1 MESKARRP
9 GLMRGPASPFE
20 EHEKP
25 ENLAATRRRLI
36 GYFASERLFVAGIFA
51 AILAATGFDLA
62 VPALQSRA
70 IDVIA
75 GQSGEAFFPLL
86 ALMFA
91 CAALAGILG
100 FARDWLSAR
109 IGQRLVRRLR
119 DELFARIVRLPV
131 GYIDRHSHGDLMS
144 RMTNDIDNI
153 SNTVSMALPT
163 LFSGVLTIAGTV
175 SVMLWFSWQ
184 LTLVACTTI
193 VLTAGSVSLL
203 AKPVRSTTRVR
214 QQLLGALNG
223 KAEETISAYRS
234 VVANGQQNRMSEEFR
249 EASDKLTAAS
259 VRSETLSGI
268 LNPVTNAASNAG
280 YILIVACG
288 GYFAL
293 SGLITVGVIAAFLRY
308 ARQFSRPINELAVV
322 WGQLQTAIAGAE
334 RVFAILDEA
343 EESAGGS
350 PLVVQDRAA
359 IEFRNVTFGY
369 DPDKPVIRNF
379 SLTVPAGRT
388 VALVGAT
395 GSGKTTIANLLL
407 RFYDPQQGS
416 ILVNGQDI
424 AGVSRESLRRQT
436 AIVLQ
441 DTVLFAGTI
450 RSNLSYAKPDAAD
463 EELWHAARLTWC
475 DELIEM
481 LPGKLDARLSASG
494 SALSAGERQ
503 LLSIAR
509 GFVADPRI
517 LILDEATSSVDTR
530 TEKAVQGAIRE
541 VMANRTSLVIAHRLT
556 TIRDADLIVVMDEGR
571 IAEQGRHEELMA
583 RGGRYSELYQMQFA
597 GLAT

>member
-1 MESKARRP
+1 MESRARRP
-9 GLMRGPASPFE
+9 QMMRGRASPFD

-25 ENLAATRRRLI
+25 ENLAATRRRII
-36 GYFASERLFVAGIFA
+36 GYFAREKFFVGGIFA
-51 AILAATGFDLA
+51 AIVAAIGFDLA

-75 GQSGEAFFPLL
+75 GQSSEPFFPVLW
-86 ALMFA
+86 LMLG
-91 CAALAGILG
+91 CSVLAGCLG
-100 FARDWLSAR
+100 FVRDVLSAR
-109 IGQRLVRRLR
+109 IGQRLIGRLR
-119 DELFARIVRLPV
+119 AELFSKIVNLPV

-193 VLTAGSVSLL
+193 VLTAVSVSLL
-203 AKPVRSTTRVR
+203 AGPVRRATRVR
-214 QQLLGALNG
+214 QELLGALNG
-223 KAEETISAYRS
+223 KAEETISSYRT
-234 VVANGQQNRMSEEFR
+234 VVAYGQQARMGEEFER
-249 EASDKLTAAS
+249 VSDQLTHSGVKA
-259 VRSETLSGI
+259 ETLAGI
-268 LNPVTNAASNAG
+268 LNPVMNAVSNAG
-280 YILIVACG
+280 LILIVACG
-288 GYFAL
+288 AAFAL
-293 SGLITVGVIAAFLRY
+293 KGMITVGVIAAFLRY

-343 EESAGGS
+343 SEDGSGRDLCLESSAG
-350 PLVVQDRAA
+350 
-359 IEFRNVTFGY
+359 IEFKGVTFGY
-369 DPDKPVIRNF
+369 DPKKPVIRDF
-379 SLTVPAGRT
+379 SLSVPAGGT

-407 RFYDPQQGS
+407 RFYDPQQGE
-416 ILVNGQDI
+416 IRVGGQNI
-424 AGVSRESLRRQT
+424 AEVSRESLRRQM

-441 DTVLFAGTI
+441 DTVLFAGSI
-450 RSNLSYAKPDAAD
+450 RENLSYAREGAGPED
-463 EELWHAARLTWC
+463 LWHAVRLARC
-475 DELIEM
+475 DDLIEM
-481 LPGKLDARLSASG
+481 LPGKMDAKITSG
-494 SALSAGERQ
+494 GTLSAGERQ

-530 TEKAVQGAIRE
+530 TEKAVQEAIRE
-541 VMANRTSLVIAHRLT
+541 VMSNRTSIVIAHRLS
-556 TIRDADLIVVMDEGR
+556 TIRDADLIVVMDAGR
-571 IAEQGRHEELMA
+571 IVEQGTHAELMA
-583 RGGRYSELYQMQFA
+583 RGGRYRELYDMQFA
-597 GLAT
+597 GLDT

>member
-1 MESKARRP
+1 MESRARRP
-9 GLMRGPASPFE
+9 QMMRGRASPFD

-25 ENLAATRRRLI
+25 ENLAATRRRII
-36 GYFASERLFVAGIFA
+36 GYFAREKFFVGGIFA
-51 AILAATGFDLA
+51 AIVAAIGFDLA

-75 GQSGEAFFPLL
+75 GQSSEPFFPVLW
-86 ALMFA
+86 LMLG
-91 CAALAGILG
+91 CSVLAGCLG
-100 FARDWLSAR
+100 FVRDVLSAR
-109 IGQRLVRRLR
+109 IGQRLIGRLR
-119 DELFARIVRLPV
+119 AELFSKIVNLPV

-193 VLTAGSVSLL
+193 VLTAISVSLL
-203 AKPVRSTTRVR
+203 AGPVRRATRVR
-214 QQLLGALNG
+214 QELLGALNG
-223 KAEETISAYRS
+223 KAEETISSYRT
-234 VVANGQQNRMSEEFR
+234 VVAYGQQARMGEEFER
-249 EASDKLTAAS
+249 VSDQLTHSGVKA
-259 VRSETLSGI
+259 ETLAGI
-268 LNPVTNAASNAG
+268 LNPVMNAVSNAG
-280 YILIVACG
+280 LILIVACG
-288 GYFAL
+288 AAFAL
-293 SGLITVGVIAAFLRY
+293 KGMITVGVIAAFLRY

-343 EESAGGS
+343 SEDGSGRDLRLESSAG
-350 PLVVQDRAA
+350 
-359 IEFRNVTFGY
+359 IEFKGVTFGY
-369 DPDKPVIRNF
+369 DPKKPVIRDF
-379 SLTVPAGRT
+379 SLSVPAGGT

-407 RFYDPQQGS
+407 RFYDPQQGE
-416 ILVNGQDI
+416 IRVGGQNI
-424 AGVSRESLRRQT
+424 AEVSRESLRRQM

-441 DTVLFAGTI
+441 DTVLFAGSI
-450 RSNLSYAKPDAAD
+450 RENLSYAREGAGPED
-463 EELWHAARLTWC
+463 LWHAVRLARC
-475 DELIEM
+475 DDLIEM
-481 LPGKLDARLSASG
+481 LPGKMDAKITSG
-494 SALSAGERQ
+494 GTLSAGERQ

-530 TEKAVQGAIRE
+530 TEKAVQEAIRE
-541 VMANRTSLVIAHRLT
+541 VMSNRTSIVIAHRLS
-556 TIRDADLIVVMDEGR
+556 TIRDADLIVVMDAGR
-571 IAEQGRHEELMA
+571 IVEQGTHAELMA
-583 RGGRYSELYQMQFA
+583 RGGRYRELYDMQFA
-597 GLAT
+597 GLDT

>member
-1 MESKARRP
+1 MESRARRP
-9 GLMRGPASPFE
+9 QMMRGRASPFD

-25 ENLAATRRRLI
+25 ENLAATRRRII
-36 GYFASERLFVAGIFA
+36 GYFAREKFFVGGIFA
-51 AILAATGFDLA
+51 AIVAAIGFDLA

-75 GQSGEAFFPLL
+75 GQSSEPFFPVLW
-86 ALMFA
+86 LMLG
-91 CAALAGILG
+91 CSVLAGCLG
-100 FARDWLSAR
+100 FVRDVLSAR
-109 IGQRLVRRLR
+109 IGQRLIGRLR
-119 DELFARIVRLPV
+119 AELFSKIVNLPV

-193 VLTAGSVSLL
+193 VLTAVSVSLL
-203 AKPVRSTTRVR
+203 AGPVRRATRVR
-214 QQLLGALNG
+214 QELLGALNG
-223 KAEETISAYRS
+223 KAEETISSYRT
-234 VVANGQQNRMSEEFR
+234 VVAYGQQARMGEEFER
-249 EASDKLTAAS
+249 VSDQLTHSGVKA
-259 VRSETLSGI
+259 ETLAGI
-268 LNPVTNAASNAG
+268 LNPVMNAVSNAG
-280 YILIVACG
+280 LILIVACG
-288 GYFAL
+288 AAFSLKGM
-293 SGLITVGVIAAFLRY
+293 ITVGVIAAFLRY

-343 EESAGGS
+343 SEDGSGRDLRLESSAG
-350 PLVVQDRAA
+350 
-359 IEFRNVTFGY
+359 IEFKGVTFGY
-369 DPDKPVIRNF
+369 DPKKPVIRDF
-379 SLTVPAGRT
+379 SLSVPAGGT

-407 RFYDPQQGS
+407 RFYDPQQGE
-416 ILVNGQDI
+416 IRVGGQNI
-424 AGVSRESLRRQT
+424 AEVSRESLRRQM

-441 DTVLFAGTI
+441 DTVLFAGSI
-450 RSNLSYAKPDAAD
+450 RENLSYAREGAGPED
-463 EELWHAARLTWC
+463 LWHAVRLARC
-475 DELIEM
+475 DDLIEM
-481 LPGKLDARLSASG
+481 LPGKMDAKITSG
-494 SALSAGERQ
+494 GTLSAGERQ

-530 TEKAVQGAIRE
+530 TEKAVQEAIRE
-541 VMANRTSLVIAHRLT
+541 VMSNRTSIVIAHRLS
-556 TIRDADLIVVMDEGR
+556 TIRDADLIVVMDAGR
-571 IAEQGRHEELMA
+571 IVEQGTHAELMA
-583 RGGRYSELYQMQFA
+583 RGGRYRELYDMQFA
-597 GLAT
+597 GLDT

>member
-1 MESKARRP
+1 
-9 GLMRGPASPFE
+9 MRGRASAFD
-20 EHEKP
+20 EHERA
-25 ENLAATRRRLI
+25 ENLSATRRRLF
-36 GYFASERLFVAGIFA
+36 GYFARDRLFVCGIFA

-75 GQSGEAFFPLL
+75 GQSSESFLPLI

-91 CAALAGILG
+91 LASLAGLLG

-109 IGQRLVRRLR
+109 LGQRLIGRLR
-119 DELFARIVRLPV
+119 DELFTRIVRLPV

-163 LFSGVLTIAGTV
+163 LLSGVLTLAGTV

-184 LTLVACTTI
+184 LTLVACSTI
-193 VLTAGSVSLL
+193 VLTALSLSLL

-214 QQLLGALNG
+214 QNLLGALNG

-234 VVANGQQNRMSEEFR
+234 VVANGQQARMSREF
-249 EASDKLTAAS
+249 ETASDELTRAS
-259 VRSETLSGI
+259 VKSETLAGI
-268 LNPVTNAASNAG
+268 LNPLMNAVSNGG
-280 YILIVACG
+280 YILIAACG
-288 GYFAL
+288 GFFAL
-293 SGLITVGVIAAFLRY
+293 EGLITVGVIAAFLRY
-308 ARQFSRPINELAVV
+308 ARQFSRPVNELAVV

-334 RVFAILDEA
+334 RVFAVLDEA
-343 EESAGGS
+343 CEEMQGETLELEGSA
-350 PLVVQDRAA
+350 D
-359 IEFRNVTFGY
+359 IEFCDVTFGY
-369 DPDKPVIRNF
+369 DPQKPVIRNF
-379 SLTVPAGRT
+379 SLKVPAGRT

-407 RFYDPQQGS
+407 RFYDPQGGR
-416 ILVNGQDI
+416 ILVSGRDI
-424 AGVSRESLRRQT
+424 SRVSRESLRRQT

-450 RSNLSYAKPDAAD
+450 RENLSYARAQASED
-463 EELWHAARLTWC
+463 ELWRAARLSWC

-481 LPGKLDARLSASG
+481 LPGKLDAKLTGSG
-494 SALSAGERQ
+494 TLSAGERQ

-530 TEKAVQGAIRE
+530 TEKAVQSAIRE
-541 VMANRTSLVIAHRLT
+541 VMANRTSLVIAHRLS
-556 TIRDADLIVVMDEGR
+556 TIRDADLIVVMDAGR
-571 IAEQGRHEELMA
+571 IVEQGTHAELMQ
-583 RGGRYSELYQMQFA
+583 RGGRYRELYEMQFA

>member
-1 MESKARRP
+1 M
-9 GLMRGPASPFE
+9 MRGRASPFD

-25 ENLAATRRRLI
+25 ENLAATRRRII
-36 GYFASERLFVAGIFA
+36 GYFAREKFFVGGIFA
-51 AILAATGFDLA
+51 AIVAAIGFDLA

-75 GQSGEAFFPLL
+75 GQSSEPFFPVLW
-86 ALMFA
+86 LMLG
-91 CAALAGILG
+91 CSVLAGCLG
-100 FARDWLSAR
+100 FVRDVLSAR
-109 IGQRLVRRLR
+109 IGQRLIGRLR
-119 DELFARIVRLPV
+119 AELFSKIVNLPV

-193 VLTAGSVSLL
+193 VLTAVSVSLL
-203 AKPVRSTTRVR
+203 AGPVRRATRVR
-214 QQLLGALNG
+214 QELLGALNG
-223 KAEETISAYRS
+223 KAEETISSYRT
-234 VVANGQQNRMSEEFR
+234 VVAYGQQARMGEEFER
-249 EASDKLTAAS
+249 VSDQLTHSGVKA
-259 VRSETLSGI
+259 ETLAGI
-268 LNPVTNAASNAG
+268 LNPVMNAVSNAG
-280 YILIVACG
+280 LILIVACG
-288 GYFAL
+288 AAFAL
-293 SGLITVGVIAAFLRY
+293 KGMITVGVIAAFLRY

-343 EESAGGS
+343 SEDGSGRDLRLESSAG
-350 PLVVQDRAA
+350 
-359 IEFRNVTFGY
+359 IEFKGVTFGY
-369 DPDKPVIRNF
+369 DPKKPVIRDF
-379 SLTVPAGRT
+379 SLSVPAGGT

-407 RFYDPQQGS
+407 RFYDPQQGE
-416 ILVNGQDI
+416 IRVGGQNI
-424 AGVSRESLRRQT
+424 AEVSRESLRRQM

-441 DTVLFAGTI
+441 DTVLFAGSI
-450 RSNLSYAKPDAAD
+450 RENLSYAREGVGPED
-463 EELWHAARLTWC
+463 LWHPVRLARC
-475 DELIEM
+475 DDLIEM
-481 LPGKLDARLSASG
+481 LPGKMDAKITSG
-494 SALSAGERQ
+494 GTLSAGERQ

-530 TEKAVQGAIRE
+530 TEKAVQEAIRE
-541 VMANRTSLVIAHRLT
+541 VMSNRTSIVIAHRLS
-556 TIRDADLIVVMDEGR
+556 TIRDADLIVVMDAGR
-571 IAEQGRHEELMA
+571 IVEQGTHAELMA
-583 RGGRYSELYQMQFA
+583 RGGRYRELYDMQFA
-597 GLAT
+597 GLDT

>member
-1 MESKARRP
+1 MESRARRP
-9 GLMRGPASPFE
+9 QMMRGRASPFD

-25 ENLAATRRRLI
+25 ENLAATRRRII
-36 GYFASERLFVAGIFA
+36 GYFSREKFFVGGIFA
-51 AILAATGFDLA
+51 AIVAAIGFDLA

-75 GQSGEAFFPLL
+75 GQSSEPFFPVLW
-86 ALMFA
+86 LMLG
-91 CAALAGILG
+91 CSVLAGCLG
-100 FARDWLSAR
+100 FVRDVLSAR
-109 IGQRLVRRLR
+109 IGQRLIGRLR
-119 DELFARIVRLPV
+119 AELFSKIVNLPV

-193 VLTAGSVSLL
+193 VLTAVSVSLL
-203 AKPVRSTTRVR
+203 AGPVRRATRVR
-214 QQLLGALNG
+214 QELLGALNG
-223 KAEETISAYRS
+223 KAEETISSYRT
-234 VVANGQQNRMSEEFR
+234 VVAYGQQARMGEEFER
-249 EASDKLTAAS
+249 VSDQLTHSGVKA
-259 VRSETLSGI
+259 ETLAGI
-268 LNPVTNAASNAG
+268 LNPVMNAVSNAG
-280 YILIVACG
+280 LILIVACG
-288 GYFAL
+288 AAFAL
-293 SGLITVGVIAAFLRY
+293 KGMITVGVIAAFLRY

-343 EESAGGS
+343 SEDGSGRDLRLESSAG
-350 PLVVQDRAA
+350 
-359 IEFRNVTFGY
+359 IEFKGVTFGY
-369 DPDKPVIRNF
+369 DPKKPVIRDF
-379 SLTVPAGRT
+379 SLSVPAGGT

-407 RFYDPQQGS
+407 RFYDPQQGE
-416 ILVNGQDI
+416 IRVGGQNI
-424 AGVSRESLRRQT
+424 AEVSRESLRRQM

-441 DTVLFAGTI
+441 DTVLFAGSI
-450 RSNLSYAKPDAAD
+450 RENLSYAREGAGPED
-463 EELWHAARLTWC
+463 LWHAVRLARC
-475 DELIEM
+475 DDLIEM
-481 LPGKLDARLSASG
+481 LPGKMDAKITSG
-494 SALSAGERQ
+494 GTLSAGERQ

-530 TEKAVQGAIRE
+530 TEKAVQEAIRE
-541 VMANRTSLVIAHRLT
+541 VMSNRTSIVIAHRLS
-556 TIRDADLIVVMDEGR
+556 TIRDADLIVVMDAGR
-571 IAEQGRHEELMA
+571 IVEQGTHAELMA
-583 RGGRYSELYQMQFA
+583 RGGRYRELYDMQFA
-597 GLAT
+597 GLDT

>member
-1 MESKARRP
+1 
-9 GLMRGPASPFE
+9 MRGRASAFD
-20 EHEKP
+20 EHERA
-25 ENLAATRRRLI
+25 ENLSATRRRLF
-36 GYFASERLFVAGIFA
+36 GYFARDRLFVCGIFA

-75 GQSGEAFFPLL
+75 GQSSEPFLPLI

-91 CAALAGILG
+91 LASLAGLLG

-109 IGQRLVRRLR
+109 LGQRLIGRLR
-119 DELFARIVRLPV
+119 DELFTRIVRLPV

-163 LFSGVLTIAGTV
+163 LFSGVLTLAGTV

-184 LTLVACTTI
+184 LTLVACSTI
-193 VLTAGSVSLL
+193 VLTALSLSLL

-214 QQLLGALNG
+214 QNLLGALNG

-234 VVANGQQNRMSEEFR
+234 VVANGQQARMSREF
-249 EASDKLTAAS
+249 ETASDELTRAS
-259 VRSETLSGI
+259 VKSETLAGI
-268 LNPVTNAASNAG
+268 LNPLMNAVSNGG
-280 YILIVACG
+280 YILIAACG
-288 GYFAL
+288 GFFAL
-293 SGLITVGVIAAFLRY
+293 EGLITVGVIAAFLRY
-308 ARQFSRPINELAVV
+308 ARQFSRPVNELAVV

-334 RVFAILDEA
+334 RVFAVLDEA
-343 EESAGGS
+343 CEEMQGETLELEGSA
-350 PLVVQDRAA
+350 D
-359 IEFRNVTFGY
+359 IEFCDVTFGY
-369 DPDKPVIRNF
+369 DPQKPVIRNF
-379 SLTVPAGRT
+379 SLKVPAGRT

-407 RFYDPQQGS
+407 RFYDPQGGR
-416 ILVNGQDI
+416 ILVSGRDI
-424 AGVSRESLRRQT
+424 SRVSRESLRRQT

-450 RSNLSYAKPDAAD
+450 RENLSYARAQASED
-463 EELWHAARLTWC
+463 ELWRAARLSWC

-481 LPGKLDARLSASG
+481 LPGKLDAKLTGSG
-494 SALSAGERQ
+494 TLSAGERQ

-530 TEKAVQGAIRE
+530 TEKAVQSAIRE
-541 VMANRTSLVIAHRLT
+541 VMANRTSLVIAHRLS
-556 TIRDADLIVVMDEGR
+556 TIRDADLIVVMDAGR
-571 IAEQGRHEELMA
+571 IVEQGTHAELMQ
-583 RGGRYSELYQMQFA
+583 RGGRYRELYEMQFA

>member
-1 MESKARRP
+1 MESRARRP
-9 GLMRGPASPFE
+9 QMMRGRASPFD

-25 ENLAATRRRLI
+25 ENLAATRRRII
-36 GYFASERLFVAGIFA
+36 GYFAREKFFVGGIFA
-51 AILAATGFDLA
+51 AIVAAIGFDLA

-75 GQSGEAFFPLL
+75 GQSSEPFFPVLW
-86 ALMFA
+86 LMLG
-91 CAALAGILG
+91 CSVLAGCLG
-100 FARDWLSAR
+100 FVRDVLSAR
-109 IGQRLVRRLR
+109 IGQRLIGRLR
-119 DELFARIVRLPV
+119 AELFSKIVNLPV

-193 VLTAGSVSLL
+193 VLTAVSVSLL
-203 AKPVRSTTRVR
+203 AGPVRRATRVR
-214 QQLLGALNG
+214 QELLGALNG
-223 KAEETISAYRS
+223 KAEETISSYRT
-234 VVANGQQNRMSEEFR
+234 VVAYGQQARMGEEFER
-249 EASDKLTAAS
+249 VSDQLTHSGVKA
-259 VRSETLSGI
+259 ETLAGI
-268 LNPVTNAASNAG
+268 LNPVMNAVSNAG
-280 YILIVACG
+280 LILIVACG
-288 GYFAL
+288 AAFAL
-293 SGLITVGVIAAFLRY
+293 KGMITVGVIAAFLRY

-343 EESAGGS
+343 SEDGSGRDLRLESSAG
-350 PLVVQDRAA
+350 
-359 IEFRNVTFGY
+359 IEFKGVTFGY
-369 DPDKPVIRNF
+369 DPQKPVIRDF
-379 SLTVPAGRT
+379 SLSVPAGGT

-407 RFYDPQQGS
+407 RFYDPQQGE
-416 ILVNGQDI
+416 IRVGGQNI
-424 AGVSRESLRRQT
+424 AEVSRESLRRQM

-441 DTVLFAGTI
+441 DTVLFAGSI
-450 RSNLSYAKPDAAD
+450 RENLSYAREGAGPED
-463 EELWHAARLTWC
+463 LWHAVRLARC
-475 DELIEM
+475 DDLIEM
-481 LPGKLDARLSASG
+481 LPGKMDAKITSG
-494 SALSAGERQ
+494 GTLSAGERQ

-530 TEKAVQGAIRE
+530 TEKAVQEAIRE
-541 VMANRTSLVIAHRLT
+541 VMSNRTSIVIAHRLS
-556 TIRDADLIVVMDEGR
+556 TIRDADLIVVMDAGR
-571 IAEQGRHEELMA
+571 IVEQGTHAELMA
-583 RGGRYSELYQMQFA
+583 RGGRYRELYDMQFA
-597 GLAT
+597 GLDT

>member
-1 MESKARRP
+1 MESRARRP
-9 GLMRGPASPFE
+9 QMMRGRASPFD

-25 ENLAATRRRLI
+25 ENLAATRRRII
-36 GYFASERLFVAGIFA
+36 GYFAREKFFVGGIFA
-51 AILAATGFDLA
+51 AIVAAIGFDLA

-75 GQSGEAFFPLL
+75 GQSSEPFFPVLW
-86 ALMFA
+86 LMLG
-91 CAALAGILG
+91 CSVLAGCLG
-100 FARDWLSAR
+100 FVRDVLSAR
-109 IGQRLVRRLR
+109 IGQRLIGRLR
-119 DELFARIVRLPV
+119 AELFSKIVNLPV

-193 VLTAGSVSLL
+193 VLTAVSVSLL
-203 AKPVRSTTRVR
+203 AGPVRRATRVR
-214 QQLLGALNG
+214 QELLGALNG
-223 KAEETISAYRS
+223 KAEETISSYRT
-234 VVANGQQNRMSEEFR
+234 VVAYGQQARMGEEFER
-249 EASDKLTAAS
+249 VSDQLTHSGVKA
-259 VRSETLSGI
+259 ETLAGI
-268 LNPVTNAASNAG
+268 LNPVMNAVSNAG
-280 YILIVACG
+280 LILIVACG
-288 GYFAL
+288 AAFAL
-293 SGLITVGVIAAFLRY
+293 KGMITVGVIAAFLRY

-343 EESAGGS
+343 SEDGSGRDLRLESSAG
-350 PLVVQDRAA
+350 
-359 IEFRNVTFGY
+359 IEFKGVTFGY
-369 DPDKPVIRNF
+369 DPKKPVIRDF
-379 SLTVPAGRT
+379 SLSVPAGGT

-407 RFYDPQQGS
+407 RFYDPQQGE
-416 ILVNGQDI
+416 IRVGGQNI
-424 AGVSRESLRRQT
+424 AEVSRESLRRQM

-441 DTVLFAGTI
+441 DTVLFAGSI
-450 RSNLSYAKPDAAD
+450 RENLSYAREGAGPED
-463 EELWHAARLTWC
+463 LWHAVRLARC
-475 DELIEM
+475 DDLIEM
-481 LPGKLDARLSASG
+481 LPGKMDAKITSG
-494 SALSAGERQ
+494 GTLSAGERQ

-530 TEKAVQGAIRE
+530 TEKAVQEAIRE
-541 VMANRTSLVIAHRLT
+541 VMSNRTSIVIAHRLS
-556 TIRDADLIVVMDEGR
+556 TIRDADLIVVMDAGR
-571 IAEQGRHEELMA
+571 IVEQGTHAELMA
-583 RGGRYSELYQMQFA
+583 RGGRYRELYDMQFA
-597 GLAT
+597 GLDT

>member
-1 MESKARRP
+1 MESRARRP
-9 GLMRGPASPFE
+9 QMMRGRASPFD

-25 ENLAATRRRLI
+25 ENLAATRRRII
-36 GYFASERLFVAGIFA
+36 GYFAREKFFVGGIFA
-51 AILAATGFDLA
+51 AILAAIGFDLA

-75 GQSGEAFFPLL
+75 GQSSEPFFPVLW
-86 ALMFA
+86 LMLG
-91 CAALAGILG
+91 CSVLAGCLG
-100 FARDWLSAR
+100 FVRDVLSAR
-109 IGQRLVRRLR
+109 IGQRLIGRLR
-119 DELFARIVRLPV
+119 AELFSKIVNLPV

-193 VLTAGSVSLL
+193 VLTAVSVSLL
-203 AKPVRSTTRVR
+203 AGPVRRATRVR
-214 QQLLGALNG
+214 QELLGALNG
-223 KAEETISAYRS
+223 KAEETISSYRT
-234 VVANGQQNRMSEEFR
+234 VVAYGQQARMGEEFER
-249 EASDKLTAAS
+249 VSDQLTHSGVKA
-259 VRSETLSGI
+259 ETLAGI
-268 LNPVTNAASNAG
+268 LNPVMNAVSNAG
-280 YILIVACG
+280 LILIVACG
-288 GYFAL
+288 AAFAL
-293 SGLITVGVIAAFLRY
+293 KGMITVGVIAAFLRY

-343 EESAGGS
+343 SEDGSGRDLRLESSEG
-350 PLVVQDRAA
+350 
-359 IEFRNVTFGY
+359 IEFKGVTFGY
-369 DPDKPVIRNF
+369 DPKKPVIRDF
-379 SLTVPAGRT
+379 SLSVPAGGT

-407 RFYDPQQGS
+407 RFYDPQQGE
-416 ILVNGQDI
+416 IRVGGQNI
-424 AGVSRESLRRQT
+424 AEVSRESLRRQM

-441 DTVLFAGTI
+441 DTVLFAGSI
-450 RSNLSYAKPDAAD
+450 RDNLSYAREGAGPED
-463 EELWHAARLTWC
+463 LWHAVRLARC
-475 DELIEM
+475 DDLIEM
-481 LPGKLDARLSASG
+481 LPGKMDAKITSG
-494 SALSAGERQ
+494 GTLSAGERQ

-530 TEKAVQGAIRE
+530 TEKAVQEAIRE
-541 VMANRTSLVIAHRLT
+541 VMSNRTSIVIAHRLS
-556 TIRDADLIVVMDEGR
+556 TIRDADLIVVMDAGR
-571 IAEQGRHEELMA
+571 IVEQGTHAELMA
-583 RGGRYSELYQMQFA
+583 RGGRYRELYDMQFA
-597 GLAT
+597 GLDT

>member
-1 MESKARRP
+1 MESRARRP
-9 GLMRGPASPFE
+9 QMMRGRASPFD

-25 ENLAATRRRLI
+25 ENLAATRRRII
-36 GYFASERLFVAGIFA
+36 GYFAREKFFVGGIFA
-51 AILAATGFDLA
+51 AIVAAIGFDLA

-75 GQSGEAFFPLL
+75 GQSSEPFFPVLW
-86 ALMFA
+86 LMLG
-91 CAALAGILG
+91 CSVLAGCLG
-100 FARDWLSAR
+100 FVRDVLSAR
-109 IGQRLVRRLR
+109 IGQRLIGRLR
-119 DELFARIVRLPV
+119 AELFSKIVNLPV

-193 VLTAGSVSLL
+193 VLTAVSVSLL
-203 AKPVRSTTRVR
+203 AGPVRRATRVR
-214 QQLLGALNG
+214 QELLGALNG
-223 KAEETISAYRS
+223 KAEETISSYRT
-234 VVANGQQNRMSEEFR
+234 VVAYGQQVRMGEEFER
-249 EASDKLTAAS
+249 VSDQLTHSGVKA
-259 VRSETLSGI
+259 ETLAGI
-268 LNPVTNAASNAG
+268 LNPVMNAVSNAG
-280 YILIVACG
+280 LILIVACG
-288 GYFAL
+288 AAFAL
-293 SGLITVGVIAAFLRY
+293 KGMITVGVIAAFLRY

-343 EESAGGS
+343 SEDGSGRDLRLESSAG
-350 PLVVQDRAA
+350 
-359 IEFRNVTFGY
+359 IEFKGVTFGY
-369 DPDKPVIRNF
+369 DPKKPVIRDF
-379 SLTVPAGRT
+379 SLSVPAGGT

-407 RFYDPQQGS
+407 RFYDPQQGE
-416 ILVNGQDI
+416 IRVGGQNI
-424 AGVSRESLRRQT
+424 AEVSRESLRRQM

-441 DTVLFAGTI
+441 DTVLFAGSI
-450 RSNLSYAKPDAAD
+450 RENLSYAREGAGPED
-463 EELWHAARLTWC
+463 LWHAVRLARC
-475 DELIEM
+475 DDLIEM
-481 LPGKLDARLSASG
+481 LPGKMDAKITSG
-494 SALSAGERQ
+494 GTLSAGERQ

-530 TEKAVQGAIRE
+530 TEKAVQEAIRE
-541 VMANRTSLVIAHRLT
+541 VMSNRTSIVIAHRLS
-556 TIRDADLIVVMDEGR
+556 TIRDADLIVVMDAGR
-571 IAEQGRHEELMA
+571 IVEQGTHAELMA
-583 RGGRYSELYQMQFA
+583 RGGRYRELYDMQFA
-597 GLAT
+597 GLDT

>member
-1 MESKARRP
+1 MRRP
-9 GLMRGPASPFE
+9 ASAFE
-20 EHEKP
+20 EHERA
-25 ENLAATRRRLI
+25 ENLSATRSRLI
-36 GYFASERLFVAGIFA
+36 GYFAKDKLFIGGIFA

-75 GQSGEAFFPLL
+75 GQSSEAFFPLI
-86 ALMFA
+86 ALMFF
-91 CAALAGILG
+91 CATLAGLLG

-109 IGQRLVRRLR
+109 IGQRLIGRLR
-119 DELFARIVRLPV
+119 DELFTKIVRLPV

-153 SNTVSMALPT
+153 SNTMSMALPT
-163 LFSGVLTIAGTV
+163 LFSGVLTLAGTV

-193 VLTAGSVSLL
+193 VLTALSLSLL
-203 AKPVRSTTRVR
+203 SKPVRSTTRVR
-214 QQLLGALNG
+214 QNLLGALNG

-234 VVANGQQNRMSEEFR
+234 VVANGQQSRMSREF
-249 EASDKLTAAS
+249 ETASNELTRAS
-259 VRSETLSGI
+259 VESETLAGI
-268 LNPVTNAASNAG
+268 LNPVMNAVSNGG
-280 YILIVACG
+280 YILIAACG
-288 GYFAL
+288 GFFAL
-293 SGLITVGVIAAFLRY
+293 EGLITVGVIAAFLRY
-308 ARQFSRPINELAVV
+308 ARQFSRPVNELAVV

-334 RVFAILDEA
+334 RVFAVLDEVSEQMQG
-343 EESAGGS
+343 EELTLAGSA
-350 PLVVQDRAA
+350 D

-369 DPDKPVIRNF
+369 DPAEPVIQNF
-379 SLTVPAGRT
+379 SLKVPAGRT

-407 RFYDPQQGS
+407 RFYDPQDGQ
-416 ILVNGQDI
+416 ILVNGRDI
-424 AGVSRESLRRQT
+424 SRVSRESLRRQT

-450 RSNLSYAKPDAAD
+450 RENLSYAREQAS
-463 EELWHAARLTWC
+463 EEDLWRAARLTWC

-481 LPGKLDARLSASG
+481 LPGKMDAKLSG
-494 SALSAGERQ
+494 SGTLSAGERQ

-509 GFVADPRI
+509 GFVADPKI

-530 TEKAVQGAIRE
+530 TEKAVQSAIRE
-541 VMANRTSLVIAHRLT
+541 VMSNRTSLVIAHRLS

-571 IAEQGRHEELMA
+571 IVEQGSHAELM
-583 RGGRYSELYQMQFA
+583 RQGGRYRELYDMQFA
-597 GLAT
+597 GLST

>member
-1 MESKARRP
+1 MESRARRP
-9 GLMRGPASPFE
+9 QMMRGRASPFD

-25 ENLAATRRRLI
+25 ENLAATRRRII
-36 GYFASERLFVAGIFA
+36 GYFAREKFFVGGIFA
-51 AILAATGFDLA
+51 AIVAAIGFDLA

-75 GQSGEAFFPLL
+75 GQSSEPFFPVLW
-86 ALMFA
+86 LMLG
-91 CAALAGILG
+91 CSVLAGCLG
-100 FARDWLSAR
+100 FVRDVLSAR
-109 IGQRLVRRLR
+109 IGQRLIGRLR
-119 DELFARIVRLPV
+119 AELFSKIVNLPV

-193 VLTAGSVSLL
+193 VLTAVSVSLL
-203 AKPVRSTTRVR
+203 AGPVRRATRVR
-214 QQLLGALNG
+214 QELLGALNG
-223 KAEETISAYRS
+223 KAEETISSYRT
-234 VVANGQQNRMSEEFR
+234 VVAYGQQARMGEEFER
-249 EASDKLTAAS
+249 VSDQLTHSGVKA
-259 VRSETLSGI
+259 ETLAGI
-268 LNPVTNAASNAG
+268 LNPVMNAVSNAG
-280 YILIVACG
+280 LILIVACG
-288 GYFAL
+288 AAFAL
-293 SGLITVGVIAAFLRY
+293 KGMITVGVIAAFLRY

-343 EESAGGS
+343 SEDGSGRDLRLESSAG
-350 PLVVQDRAA
+350 
-359 IEFRNVTFGY
+359 IEFKGVTFGY
-369 DPDKPVIRNF
+369 DPKKPVIRDF
-379 SLTVPAGRT
+379 SLSVPAGGT

-407 RFYDPQQGS
+407 RFYDPQQGE
-416 ILVNGQDI
+416 IRVGGQNI
-424 AGVSRESLRRQT
+424 AEVSRESLRRQM

-441 DTVLFAGTI
+441 DTVLFAGSI
-450 RSNLSYAKPDAAD
+450 RENLSYARERAGPED
-463 EELWHAARLTWC
+463 LWHAVRLARC
-475 DELIEM
+475 DDLIEM
-481 LPGKLDARLSASG
+481 LPGKMDAKITSG
-494 SALSAGERQ
+494 GTLSAGERQ

-530 TEKAVQGAIRE
+530 TEKAVQEAIRE
-541 VMANRTSLVIAHRLT
+541 VMSNRTSIVIAHRLS
-556 TIRDADLIVVMDEGR
+556 TIRDADLIVVMDAGR
-571 IAEQGRHEELMA
+571 IVEQGTHAELMA
-583 RGGRYSELYQMQFA
+583 RGGRYRELYDMQFA
-597 GLAT
+597 GLDT

>member
-1 MESKARRP
+1 MESRARRP
-9 GLMRGPASPFE
+9 QMMRGRASPFD

-25 ENLAATRRRLI
+25 ENLAATRRRII
-36 GYFASERLFVAGIFA
+36 GYFAREKFFVGGIFA
-51 AILAATGFDLA
+51 AIVAAIGFDLA

-75 GQSGEAFFPLL
+75 GQSSEPFFPVLW
-86 ALMFA
+86 LMLG
-91 CAALAGILG
+91 CSVLAGCLG
-100 FARDWLSAR
+100 FVRDVLSAR
-109 IGQRLVRRLR
+109 IGQRLIGRLR
-119 DELFARIVRLPV
+119 AELFSKIVNLPV

-193 VLTAGSVSLL
+193 VLTAVSVSLL
-203 AKPVRSTTRVR
+203 AGPVRRATRVR
-214 QQLLGALNG
+214 QELLGALNG
-223 KAEETISAYRS
+223 KAEETISSYRT
-234 VVANGQQNRMSEEFR
+234 VVAYGQQARMGEEFER
-249 EASDKLTAAS
+249 VSDQLTHSGVKA
-259 VRSETLSGI
+259 ETLAGI
-268 LNPVTNAASNAG
+268 LNPVMNAVSNAG
-280 YILIVACG
+280 LILIVACG
-288 GYFAL
+288 AAFAL
-293 SGLITVGVIAAFLRY
+293 KGMITVGVIAAFLRY

-343 EESAGGS
+343 SEDGSGRDLRLESSEG
-350 PLVVQDRAA
+350 
-359 IEFRNVTFGY
+359 IEFKGVTFGY
-369 DPDKPVIRNF
+369 DPKKPVIRDF
-379 SLTVPAGRT
+379 SLSVPAGGT

-407 RFYDPQQGS
+407 RFYDPQQGE
-416 ILVNGQDI
+416 IRVGGQNI
-424 AGVSRESLRRQT
+424 AEVSRESLRRQM

-441 DTVLFAGTI
+441 DTVLFAGSI
-450 RSNLSYAKPDAAD
+450 RENLSYAREGAGPED
-463 EELWHAARLTWC
+463 LWHAVRLARC
-475 DELIEM
+475 DDLIEM
-481 LPGKLDARLSASG
+481 LPGKMDAKITSG
-494 SALSAGERQ
+494 GTLSAGERQ

-530 TEKAVQGAIRE
+530 TEKAVQEAIRE
-541 VMANRTSLVIAHRLT
+541 VMSNRTSIVIAHRLS
-556 TIRDADLIVVMDEGR
+556 TIRDADLIVVMDAGR
-571 IAEQGRHEELMA
+571 IVEQGTHAELMA
-583 RGGRYSELYQMQFA
+583 RGGRYRELYDMQFA
-597 GLAT
+597 GLDT

>member
-1 MESKARRP
+1 M
-9 GLMRGPASPFE
+9 MRGRASPFD

-25 ENLAATRRRLI
+25 ENLAATRRRII
-36 GYFASERLFVAGIFA
+36 GYFAREKFFVGGIFA
-51 AILAATGFDLA
+51 AIVAAIGFDLA

-75 GQSGEAFFPLL
+75 GQSSEPFFPVLW
-86 ALMFA
+86 LMLG
-91 CAALAGILG
+91 CSVLAGCLG
-100 FARDWLSAR
+100 FVRDVLSAR
-109 IGQRLVRRLR
+109 IGQRLIGRLR
-119 DELFARIVRLPV
+119 AELFSKIVNLPV

-193 VLTAGSVSLL
+193 VLTAVSVSLL
-203 AKPVRSTTRVR
+203 ARPVRRATRVR
-214 QQLLGALNG
+214 QELLGALNG
-223 KAEETISAYRS
+223 KAEETISSYRT
-234 VVANGQQNRMSEEFR
+234 VVAYGQQARMGEEFER
-249 EASDKLTAAS
+249 VSDQLTHSGVKA
-259 VRSETLSGI
+259 ETLAGI
-268 LNPVTNAASNAG
+268 LNPVMNAVSNAG
-280 YILIVACG
+280 LILIVACG
-288 GYFAL
+288 AAFAL
-293 SGLITVGVIAAFLRY
+293 KGMITVGVIAAFLRY

-343 EESAGGS
+343 SEDGSGRDLRLESSAG
-350 PLVVQDRAA
+350 
-359 IEFRNVTFGY
+359 IEFKGVTFGY
-369 DPDKPVIRNF
+369 DPKKPVIRDF
-379 SLTVPAGRT
+379 SLSVPAGGT

-407 RFYDPQQGS
+407 RFYDPQQGE
-416 ILVNGQDI
+416 IRVGGQNI
-424 AGVSRESLRRQT
+424 AEVSRESLRRQM

-441 DTVLFAGTI
+441 DTVLFAGSI
-450 RSNLSYAKPDAAD
+450 RENLSYAREGAGPED
-463 EELWHAARLTWC
+463 LWHAVRLARC
-475 DELIEM
+475 DDLIEM
-481 LPGKLDARLSASG
+481 LPGKMDAKITSG
-494 SALSAGERQ
+494 GTLSAGERQ

-530 TEKAVQGAIRE
+530 TEKAVQEAIRE
-541 VMANRTSLVIAHRLT
+541 VMSNRTSIVIAHRLS
-556 TIRDADLIVVMDEGR
+556 TIRDADLIVVMDAGR
-571 IAEQGRHEELMA
+571 IVEQGTHAELMA
-583 RGGRYSELYQMQFA
+583 RGGRYRELYDMQFA
-597 GLAT
+597 GLDT

>member
-1 MESKARRP
+1 M
-9 GLMRGPASPFE
+9 MRGRASPFD

-25 ENLAATRRRLI
+25 ENLAATRRRII
-36 GYFASERLFVAGIFA
+36 GYFAREKFFVGGIFA
-51 AILAATGFDLA
+51 AIVAAIGFDLA

-75 GQSGEAFFPLL
+75 GQSSEPFFPVLW
-86 ALMFA
+86 LMLG
-91 CAALAGILG
+91 CSVLAGCLG
-100 FARDWLSAR
+100 FVRDVLSAR
-109 IGQRLVRRLR
+109 IGQRLIGRLR
-119 DELFARIVRLPV
+119 AELFSKIVNLPV

-193 VLTAGSVSLL
+193 VLTAVSVSLL
-203 AKPVRSTTRVR
+203 AGPVRRATRVR
-214 QQLLGALNG
+214 QELLGALNG
-223 KAEETISAYRS
+223 KAEETISSYRT
-234 VVANGQQNRMSEEFR
+234 VVAYGQQARMGEEFER
-249 EASDKLTAAS
+249 VSDQLTHSGVKA
-259 VRSETLSGI
+259 ETLAGI
-268 LNPVTNAASNAG
+268 LNPVMNAVSNAG
-280 YILIVACG
+280 LILIVACG
-288 GYFAL
+288 AAFAL
-293 SGLITVGVIAAFLRY
+293 KGMITVGVIAAFLRY

-343 EESAGGS
+343 SEDGSGRDLRLESSAG
-350 PLVVQDRAA
+350 
-359 IEFRNVTFGY
+359 IEFKGVTFGY
-369 DPDKPVIRNF
+369 DPKKPVIRDF
-379 SLTVPAGRT
+379 SLSVPAGGT

-407 RFYDPQQGS
+407 RFYDPQQGE
-416 ILVNGQDI
+416 IRVGGQNI
-424 AGVSRESLRRQT
+424 AEVSRESLRRQM

-441 DTVLFAGTI
+441 DTVLFAGSI
-450 RSNLSYAKPDAAD
+450 RENLSYAREGAGPED
-463 EELWHAARLTWC
+463 LWHAVRLARC
-475 DELIEM
+475 DDLIEM
-481 LPGKLDARLSASG
+481 LPGKMDAKITSG
-494 SALSAGERQ
+494 GTLSAGERQ

-530 TEKAVQGAIRE
+530 TEKAVQEAIRE
-541 VMANRTSLVIAHRLT
+541 VMSNRTSIVIAHRPS
-556 TIRDADLIVVMDEGR
+556 TIRDADLIVVMDAGR
-571 IAEQGRHEELMA
+571 IVEQGTHAELMA
-583 RGGRYSELYQMQFA
+583 RGGRYRELYDMQFA
-597 GLAT
+597 GLDT

>member
-1 MESKARRP
+1 
-9 GLMRGPASPFE
+9 MRGRASAFD
-20 EHEKP
+20 EHERA
-25 ENLAATRRRLI
+25 ENLSATRRRLF
-36 GYFASERLFVAGIFA
+36 GYFARDRLFVCGIFA

-75 GQSGEAFFPLL
+75 GQSREPFLPLI

-91 CAALAGILG
+91 LASLAGLLG

-109 IGQRLVRRLR
+109 LGQRLIGRLR
-119 DELFARIVRLPV
+119 DELFTRIVRLPV

-163 LFSGVLTIAGTV
+163 LFSGVLTLAGTV

-184 LTLVACTTI
+184 LTLVACSTI
-193 VLTAGSVSLL
+193 VLTALSLSLL

-214 QQLLGALNG
+214 QNLLGALNA

-234 VVANGQQNRMSEEFR
+234 VVANGQQARMSREF
-249 EASDKLTAAS
+249 ETASDELTRAS
-259 VRSETLSGI
+259 VKSETLAGI
-268 LNPVTNAASNAG
+268 LNPLMNAVSNGG
-280 YILIVACG
+280 YILIAACG
-288 GYFAL
+288 GFFAL
-293 SGLITVGVIAAFLRY
+293 EGLITVGVIAAFLRY
-308 ARQFSRPINELAVV
+308 ARQFSRPVNELAVV

-334 RVFAILDEA
+334 RVFAVLDEA
-343 EESAGGS
+343 CEEMQGETLELEGSA
-350 PLVVQDRAA
+350 D
-359 IEFRNVTFGY
+359 IEFCDVTFGY
-369 DPDKPVIRNF
+369 EPQKPVIRNF
-379 SLTVPAGRT
+379 SLKVPAGRT

-407 RFYDPQQGS
+407 RFYDPQGGR
-416 ILVNGQDI
+416 ILVSGRDI
-424 AGVSRESLRRQT
+424 SRVSRESLRRQT

-450 RSNLSYAKPDAAD
+450 RENLSYARAQASED
-463 EELWHAARLTWC
+463 ELWRAARLSWC

-481 LPGKLDARLSASG
+481 LPGKLDAKLTGSG
-494 SALSAGERQ
+494 TLSAGERQ

-530 TEKAVQGAIRE
+530 TEKAVQSAIRE
-541 VMANRTSLVIAHRLT
+541 VMANRTSLVIAHRLS
-556 TIRDADLIVVMDEGR
+556 TIRDADLIVVMDAGR
-571 IAEQGRHEELMA
+571 IVEQGTHAELMQ
-583 RGGRYSELYQMQFA
+583 RGGRYRELYEMQFA

>member
-1 MESKARRP
+1 MESRARRP
-9 GLMRGPASPFE
+9 QMMRGRASPFD

-25 ENLAATRRRLI
+25 ENLAATRRRII
-36 GYFASERLFVAGIFA
+36 GYFAREKFFVGGIFA
-51 AILAATGFDLA
+51 AIVAAIGFDLA

-75 GQSGEAFFPLL
+75 GQSSEPFFPVLW
-86 ALMFA
+86 LMLG
-91 CAALAGILG
+91 CSVLAGCLG
-100 FARDWLSAR
+100 FVRDVLSAR
-109 IGQRLVRRLR
+109 IGQRLIGRLR
-119 DELFARIVRLPV
+119 AELFSKIVNLPV

-193 VLTAGSVSLL
+193 VLTAVSVSLL
-203 AKPVRSTTRVR
+203 AGPVRRATRVR
-214 QQLLGALNG
+214 QELLGALNG
-223 KAEETISAYRS
+223 KAEETISSYRT
-234 VVANGQQNRMSEEFR
+234 VVAYGQQARMGEEFER
-249 EASDKLTAAS
+249 VSDQLTHSGVKA
-259 VRSETLSGI
+259 ETLAGI
-268 LNPVTNAASNAG
+268 LNPVMNAVSNAG
-280 YILIVACG
+280 LILIVACG
-288 GYFAL
+288 AAFAL
-293 SGLITVGVIAAFLRY
+293 KGMITVGVIAAFLRY

-343 EESAGGS
+343 SEDGSGRDLRLESSAG
-350 PLVVQDRAA
+350 
-359 IEFRNVTFGY
+359 IEFKGVTFGY
-369 DPDKPVIRNF
+369 DPKKPVIRDF
-379 SLTVPAGRT
+379 SLSVPAGGT

-407 RFYDPQQGS
+407 RFYDPQQGE
-416 ILVNGQDI
+416 IRVGGQNI
-424 AGVSRESLRRQT
+424 AEVSRESLRRQM

-441 DTVLFAGTI
+441 DTVLFAGSI
-450 RSNLSYAKPDAAD
+450 RENLSYAREGAAPED
-463 EELWHAARLTWC
+463 LWHAVRLARC
-475 DELIEM
+475 DDLIEM
-481 LPGKLDARLSASG
+481 LPGKMDAKITSG
-494 SALSAGERQ
+494 GTLSAGERQ

-530 TEKAVQGAIRE
+530 TEKAVQEAIRE
-541 VMANRTSLVIAHRLT
+541 VMSNRTSIVIAHRLS
-556 TIRDADLIVVMDEGR
+556 TIRDADLIVVMDAGR
-571 IAEQGRHEELMA
+571 IVEQGTHAELMA
-583 RGGRYSELYQMQFA
+583 RGGRYRELYDMQFA
-597 GLAT
+597 GLDT

>member
-1 MESKARRP
+1 M
-9 GLMRGPASPFE
+9 MRGRASPFD

-25 ENLAATRRRLI
+25 ENLAATRRRII
-36 GYFASERLFVAGIFA
+36 GYFAREKFFVGGIFA
-51 AILAATGFDLA
+51 AIVAAIGFDLA

-75 GQSGEAFFPLL
+75 GQSSEPFFPVLW
-86 ALMFA
+86 LMLG
-91 CAALAGILG
+91 CSVLAGCLG
-100 FARDWLSAR
+100 FVRDVLSAR
-109 IGQRLVRRLR
+109 IGQRLIGRLR
-119 DELFARIVRLPV
+119 AELFSKIVNLPV

-193 VLTAGSVSLL
+193 VLTAVSVSLL
-203 AKPVRSTTRVR
+203 AGPVRRATRVR
-214 QQLLGALNG
+214 QELLGALNG
-223 KAEETISAYRS
+223 KAEETISSYRT
-234 VVANGQQNRMSEEFR
+234 VVAYGQQARMGEEFER
-249 EASDKLTAAS
+249 VSDQLTHSGVKA
-259 VRSETLSGI
+259 ETLAGI
-268 LNPVTNAASNAG
+268 LNPVMNAVSNAG
-280 YILIVACG
+280 LILIVACG
-288 GYFAL
+288 AAFAL
-293 SGLITVGVIAAFLRY
+293 KGMITVGVIAAFLRY

-343 EESAGGS
+343 SEDGSGRDLRLESSAG
-350 PLVVQDRAA
+350 
-359 IEFRNVTFGY
+359 IEFKGVTFGY
-369 DPDKPVIRNF
+369 DPKKPVIRDF
-379 SLTVPAGRT
+379 SLSVPAGGT

-407 RFYDPQQGS
+407 RFYDPQQGE
-416 ILVNGQDI
+416 IRVGGQNI
-424 AGVSRESLRRQT
+424 AEVSRESLRRQM

-441 DTVLFAGTI
+441 DTVLFAGSI
-450 RSNLSYAKPDAAD
+450 RENLSYAREGAGPED
-463 EELWHAARLTWC
+463 LWHAVRLARC
-475 DELIEM
+475 DDLIEM
-481 LPGKLDARLSASG
+481 LPGKMDAKITSG
-494 SALSAGERQ
+494 GTLSAGERQ

-530 TEKAVQGAIRE
+530 TEKAVQEAIRE
-541 VMANRTSLVIAHRLT
+541 VMSNRTSIVIAHRLS
-556 TIRDADLIVVMDEGR
+556 TIRDADLIVVMDAGR
-571 IAEQGRHEELMA
+571 IVEQGTHAELMA
-583 RGGRYSELYQMQFA
+583 RGGRYRELYDMQFA
-597 GLAT
+597 GLDT

>member
-9 GLMRGPASPFE
+9 GLMRGRASAFD
-20 EHEKP
+20 EHERA
-25 ENLAATRRRLI
+25 ENLSATRRRLL
-36 GYFASERLFVAGIFA
+36 GYFAHDRLFVCGIFA

-75 GQSGEAFFPLL
+75 GQSSEPFLPLI

-91 CAALAGILG
+91 LASLAGLLG

-109 IGQRLVRRLR
+109 LGQRLIGRLR
-119 DELFARIVRLPV
+119 DELFTRIVRLPV

-163 LFSGVLTIAGTV
+163 LFSGVLTLAGTV

-184 LTLVACTTI
+184 LTLVACSTI
-193 VLTAGSVSLL
+193 VLTALSLSLL

-214 QQLLGALNG
+214 QNLLGALNG

-234 VVANGQQNRMSEEFR
+234 VVANGQQARMSREF
-249 EASDKLTAAS
+249 ETASDELTRAS
-259 VRSETLSGI
+259 VKSETLAGI
-268 LNPVTNAASNAG
+268 LNPLMNAVSNGG
-280 YILIVACG
+280 YILIAACG
-288 GYFAL
+288 GFFAL
-293 SGLITVGVIAAFLRY
+293 EGLITVGVIAAFLRY
-308 ARQFSRPINELAVV
+308 ARQFSRPVNELAVV

-334 RVFAILDEA
+334 RVFAVLDEA
-343 EESAGGS
+343 CEEMQGETLELEGSA
-350 PLVVQDRAA
+350 D
-359 IEFRNVTFGY
+359 IEFCDVTFGY
-369 DPDKPVIRNF
+369 DPQKPVIRNF
-379 SLTVPAGRT
+379 SLKVPAGRT

-407 RFYDPQQGS
+407 RFYDPQGGR
-416 ILVNGQDI
+416 ILVSGRDI
-424 AGVSRESLRRQT
+424 SRVSRESLRRQT

-450 RSNLSYAKPDAAD
+450 RENLSYARAQASED
-463 EELWHAARLTWC
+463 ELWRAARLSWC

-481 LPGKLDARLSASG
+481 LPGKLDAKLTGSG
-494 SALSAGERQ
+494 TLSAGERQ

-530 TEKAVQGAIRE
+530 TEKAVQSAIRE
-541 VMANRTSLVIAHRLT
+541 VMANRTSLVIAHRLS
-556 TIRDADLIVVMDEGR
+556 TIRDADLIVVMDAGR
-571 IAEQGRHEELMA
+571 IVEQGTHAELMQ
-583 RGGRYSELYQMQFA
+583 RGGRYRELYEMQFA

>member
-1 MESKARRP
+1 
-9 GLMRGPASPFE
+9 MRGRASAFD
-20 EHEKP
+20 EHERA
-25 ENLAATRRRLI
+25 ENLSATRRRLF
-36 GYFASERLFVAGIFA
+36 GYFARDRLFVCGIFA

-75 GQSGEAFFPLL
+75 GQSSEPFLPLI

-91 CAALAGILG
+91 LASLAGLLG

-109 IGQRLVRRLR
+109 LGQRLIGRLR
-119 DELFARIVRLPV
+119 DELFTRIVRLPV

-163 LFSGVLTIAGTV
+163 LFSGVLTLAGTV

-184 LTLVACTTI
+184 LTLVACSTI
-193 VLTAGSVSLL
+193 VLTALSLSLL

-214 QQLLGALNG
+214 QNLLGALNA

-234 VVANGQQNRMSEEFR
+234 VVANGQQARMSREF
-249 EASDKLTAAS
+249 ETASDELTRAS
-259 VRSETLSGI
+259 VKSETLAGI
-268 LNPVTNAASNAG
+268 LNPLMNAVSNGG
-280 YILIVACG
+280 YILIAACG
-288 GYFAL
+288 GFFAL
-293 SGLITVGVIAAFLRY
+293 EGLITVGVIAAFLRY
-308 ARQFSRPINELAVV
+308 ARQFSRPVNELAVV

-334 RVFAILDEA
+334 RVFAVLDEA
-343 EESAGGS
+343 CEEMQGETLELEGSA
-350 PLVVQDRAA
+350 D
-359 IEFRNVTFGY
+359 IEFCDVTFGY
-369 DPDKPVIRNF
+369 DPQKPVIRNF
-379 SLTVPAGRT
+379 SLKVPAGRT

-407 RFYDPQQGS
+407 RFYDPQGGR
-416 ILVNGQDI
+416 ILVSGRDI
-424 AGVSRESLRRQT
+424 SRVSRESLRRQT

-450 RSNLSYAKPDAAD
+450 RENLSYARAQASED
-463 EELWHAARLTWC
+463 ELWRAARLSWC

-481 LPGKLDARLSASG
+481 LPGKLDAKLTGSG
-494 SALSAGERQ
+494 TLSAGERQ

-530 TEKAVQGAIRE
+530 TEKAVQSAIRE
-541 VMANRTSLVIAHRLT
+541 VMANRTSLVIAHRLS
-556 TIRDADLIVVMDEGR
+556 TIRDADLIVVMDAGR
-571 IAEQGRHEELMA
+571 IVEQGTHAELMQ
-583 RGGRYSELYQMQFA
+583 RGGRYRELYEMQFA

>member
-1 MESKARRP
+1 
-9 GLMRGPASPFE
+9 MRGRASAFD
-20 EHEKP
+20 EHERA
-25 ENLAATRRRLI
+25 ENLSATRRRLF
-36 GYFASERLFVAGIFA
+36 GYFARDRLFVCGIFA

-75 GQSGEAFFPLL
+75 GQSSEPFLPLI

-91 CAALAGILG
+91 LASLAGLLG

-109 IGQRLVRRLR
+109 LGQRLIGRLR
-119 DELFARIVRLPV
+119 DELFTRIVRLPV
-131 GYIDRHSHGDLMS
+131 GYIDRHAHGDLMS

-163 LFSGVLTIAGTV
+163 LFSGVLTLAGTV

-184 LTLVACTTI
+184 LTLVACSTI
-193 VLTAGSVSLL
+193 VLTALSLSLL

-214 QQLLGALNG
+214 QNLLGALNG

-234 VVANGQQNRMSEEFR
+234 VVANGQQARMSREF
-249 EASDKLTAAS
+249 ETASDELTRAS
-259 VRSETLSGI
+259 VKSETLAGI
-268 LNPVTNAASNAG
+268 LNPLMNAVSNGG
-280 YILIVACG
+280 YILIAACG
-288 GYFAL
+288 GFFAL
-293 SGLITVGVIAAFLRY
+293 EGLITVGVIAAFLRY
-308 ARQFSRPINELAVV
+308 ARQFSRPVNELAVV

-334 RVFAILDEA
+334 RVFAVLDEA
-343 EESAGGS
+343 CEEMQGETLELEGSA
-350 PLVVQDRAA
+350 D
-359 IEFRNVTFGY
+359 IEFCDVTFGY
-369 DPDKPVIRNF
+369 DPQKPVIRNF
-379 SLTVPAGRT
+379 SLKVPAGRT

-407 RFYDPQQGS
+407 RFYDPQGGR
-416 ILVNGQDI
+416 ILVSGRDI
-424 AGVSRESLRRQT
+424 SRVSRESLRRQT

-450 RSNLSYAKPDAAD
+450 RENLSYGRAQASED
-463 EELWHAARLTWC
+463 ELWRAARLSWC

-481 LPGKLDARLSASG
+481 LPGKLDAKLTGSG
-494 SALSAGERQ
+494 TLSAGERQ

-530 TEKAVQGAIRE
+530 TEKAVQSAIRE
-541 VMANRTSLVIAHRLT
+541 VMANRTSLVIAHRLS
-556 TIRDADLIVVMDEGR
+556 TIRDADLIVVMDAGR
-571 IAEQGRHEELMA
+571 IVEQGTHAELMQ
-583 RGGRYSELYQMQFA
+583 RGGRYRELYEMQFA

>member
-1 MESKARRP
+1 MESRARRP
-9 GLMRGPASPFE
+9 QMMRGRASPFD

-25 ENLAATRRRLI
+25 ENLAATRRRII
-36 GYFASERLFVAGIFA
+36 GYFAREKFFVGGIFA
-51 AILAATGFDLA
+51 AIVAAIGFDLA

-75 GQSGEAFFPLL
+75 GQSSEPFFPVLW
-86 ALMFA
+86 LMLG
-91 CAALAGILG
+91 CSVLAGCLG
-100 FARDWLSAR
+100 FVRDVLSAR
-109 IGQRLVRRLR
+109 IGQRLIGRLR
-119 DELFARIVRLPV
+119 AELFSKIVNLPV

-193 VLTAGSVSLL
+193 VLTAVSVSLL
-203 AKPVRSTTRVR
+203 AGPVRRATRVR
-214 QQLLGALNG
+214 QELLGALNG
-223 KAEETISAYRS
+223 KAEETISSYRT
-234 VVANGQQNRMSEEFR
+234 VVAYGQQARMREEFER
-249 EASDKLTAAS
+249 VSDQLTHSGVKA
-259 VRSETLSGI
+259 ETLAGI
-268 LNPVTNAASNAG
+268 LNPVMNAVSNAG
-280 YILIVACG
+280 LILIVACG
-288 GYFAL
+288 AAFAL
-293 SGLITVGVIAAFLRY
+293 KGMITVGVIAAFLRY

-343 EESAGGS
+343 SEDGSGRDLRLESSAG
-350 PLVVQDRAA
+350 
-359 IEFRNVTFGY
+359 IEFKGVTFGY
-369 DPDKPVIRNF
+369 DPKKPVIRDF
-379 SLTVPAGRT
+379 SLSVPAGGT

-407 RFYDPQQGS
+407 RFYDPQQGE
-416 ILVNGQDI
+416 IRVGGQNI
-424 AGVSRESLRRQT
+424 AEVSRESLRRQM

-441 DTVLFAGTI
+441 DTVLFAGSI
-450 RSNLSYAKPDAAD
+450 RENLSYAREGAGPED
-463 EELWHAARLTWC
+463 LWHAVRLARC
-475 DELIEM
+475 DDLIEM
-481 LPGKLDARLSASG
+481 LPGKMDAKITSG
-494 SALSAGERQ
+494 GTLSAGERQ

-530 TEKAVQGAIRE
+530 TEKAVQEAIRE
-541 VMANRTSLVIAHRLT
+541 VMSNRTSIVIAHRLS
-556 TIRDADLIVVMDEGR
+556 TIRDADLIVVMDAGR
-571 IAEQGRHEELMA
+571 IVEQGTHAELMA
-583 RGGRYSELYQMQFA
+583 RGGRYRELYDMQFA
-597 GLAT
+597 GLDT